1 MAATKAMTISLPA
14 DLLRET
20 ERLASVE
27 AKTTAKLIEEALRQY
42 VTSRR
47 WQQLRQLGTETAK
60 RLGLKT
66 EADLERW
73 LVHGRV
79 RPRTRR
85 R

>member
-1 MAATKAMTISLPA
+1 MAATKPMTISLPA
-14 DLLRET
+14 NLLRET
-20 ERLASVE
+20 ERLASAE
-27 AKTTAKLIEEALRQY
+27 AKTTTKLIEDALRQY

-47 WQQLRQLGTETAK
+47 WQYLRQLGTETAK

-73 LVHGRV
+73 LVHGHVPSRA
-79 RPRTRR
+79 RR